1 LTDVPKWIIDQL
13 KKNKNKNKSMQT
25 YRLNKAVPL
34 KTGLFHCCAG
44 VVGVPSY
51 GGRNEKNEKTGDN

>member
-1 LTDVPKWIIDQL
+1 
-13 KKNKNKNKSMQT
+13 MQT

-34 KTGLFHCCAG
+34 KTGLLHCCAG

-51 GGRNEKNEKTGDN
+51 GGRKEKNEKTGDN